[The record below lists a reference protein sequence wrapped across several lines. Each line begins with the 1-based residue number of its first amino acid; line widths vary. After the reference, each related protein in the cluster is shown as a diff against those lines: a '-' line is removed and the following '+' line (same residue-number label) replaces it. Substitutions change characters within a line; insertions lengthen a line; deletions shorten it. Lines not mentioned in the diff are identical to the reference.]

1 MKNRSGMTL
10 IEVVGMLTLIG
21 TLLSTSTIV
30 INRSFNAHR
39 SALAHLR
46 KMHSMEQLV
55 QRWRNDIHACQHV
68 SIDDQ
73 LELTTSDHRRILYA
87 AKDNLVTRIQF
98 TGDTAIGQET
108 WELPNRCQLTWQLK
122 DSGEQQLLI
131 GELSFDNTSV
141 AKNSISLEPLA
152 LVARVGIANLPRL
165 ADQRVATDSSA
176 TGLKETQND

>member
-39 SALAHLR
+39 SALTHLR
-46 KMHSMEQLV
+46 KMHSLEQFV
-55 QRWRNDIHACQHV
+55 QRWRYDIHACQHV

-73 LELTTSDHRRILYA
+73 LELITSDHRRIQYA
-87 AKDNLVTRIQF
+87 AKDYLVTRIQF
-98 TGDTAIGQET
+98 DGDSAIGQET
-108 WELPNRCQLTWQLK
+108 WELPNHCQLTWQLK
-122 DSGEQQLLI
+122 DSGAQQLLI

-141 AKNSISLEPLA
+141 AKNSIALEPLA
-152 LVARVGIANLPRL
+152 LIARVGIANVPGL
-165 ADQRVATDSSA
+165 ADRRDATDSSA
-176 TGLKETQND
+176 TGLRESQND